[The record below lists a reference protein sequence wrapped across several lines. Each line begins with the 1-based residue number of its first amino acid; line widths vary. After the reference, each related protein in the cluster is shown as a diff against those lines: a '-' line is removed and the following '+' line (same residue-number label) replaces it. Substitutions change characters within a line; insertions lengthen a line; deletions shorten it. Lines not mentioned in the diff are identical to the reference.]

1 MKAAASLR
9 HPSKTT
15 LPYRGG
21 GGGGGGGGGK
31 GEGVRE
37 VRLDD
42 RMAAFTQ
49 RVVSPAETR
58 FQRSAQ
64 QSHRSFSPPINI
76 RACEVSASFSP
87 LWVCF
92 ALLYFDETS
101 LGSLPCP
108 LPMDRPRQSRRTK
121 RIKPRQRTASPSKQI
136 QGFSSVST
144 RDNHLASSLVFLV
157 VRLPCA

>member
-21 GGGGGGGGGK
+21 GKEEEEEGEEK

-64 QSHRSFSPPINI
+64 QSHRSLSPPINI

-121 RIKPRQRTASPSKQI
+121 LIKPLRRTASPSKTNSRI
-136 QGFSSVST
+136 
-144 RDNHLASSLVFLV
+144 FL
-157 VRLPCA
+157 CKYSG